1 MGRCIVAERWKP
13 RKGVHR
19 HSLDPTVRVK
29 GWLYSFELISSA
41 YNEELTMNNYK
52 SNDKSVIYIIR
63 VAS

>member
-1 MGRCIVAERWKP
+1 MEP

-29 GWLYSFELISSA
+29 DLLYSFELISSF